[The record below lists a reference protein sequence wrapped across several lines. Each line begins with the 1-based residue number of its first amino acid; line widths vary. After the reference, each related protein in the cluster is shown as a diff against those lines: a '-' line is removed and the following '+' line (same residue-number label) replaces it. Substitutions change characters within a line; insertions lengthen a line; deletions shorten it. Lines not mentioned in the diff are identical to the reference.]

1 MSDTYEIII
10 GLEIHV
16 QLNTKSKMFSGDSNA
31 DSLEPNVFVSPIS
44 LGHPGTLPVVNAQAI
59 QSGILFGLAL
69 DCDIAQI
76 TKFDRKHY
84 FYPDLPKGYQIS
96 QAEIPLCSD
105 GELTVYPDNITPVTV
120 NIERIHMEEDAAKNV
135 HTATATLVDFN
146 RAGSPL
152 LEVVTRPDIRSPQVA
167 KIFLQELQTIIRYIG
182 ISDADMEKGHLRVD
196 ANISLRP
203 VGDEAL
209 YPKTEVKNLNSFKS
223 VEKALLYEIDR
234 QTKLWD
240 EHAAPDSLETRG
252 WDEATQ
258 ATVSQRVKEISADYR
273 YFPEP
278 DIPPLR
284 ITDADIY
291 AMTARLPELPQA
303 KRERFM
309 REYFLSYYDA
319 KVLSADPT
327 VAEYYENTISELRSW
342 LNSLDSTEG
351 SDEDIWNQAGQ
362 KLCRSTCNWITTE
375 IFGLLAKTKQSFSAL
390 KITPENLA
398 ELISLVYEKR
408 VNSSAAQ
415 VIMRQMFDHGSDP
428 SQIMQEQDLEQVH
441 DEHALSKICD
451 EVLATNENVVQDYKA
466 GKEKSLMWL
475 VGKVMQAMKGKA
487 NPQMVT
493 DLLREKLKGPLTP

>member
-1 MSDTYEIII
+1 MADTYEVVI

-44 LGHPGTLPVVNAQAI
+44 LGHPGTLPVVNEQAI
-59 QSGILFGLAL
+59 KSGILFGLAL
-69 DCDIAQI
+69 ECDIAQV

-96 QAEIPLCSD
+96 QSDLPLCSD
-105 GELTVYPDNITPVTV
+105 GSLTIYPDNITPVTV

-135 HTATATLVDFN
+135 HTDTATLVDFN

-152 LEVVTRPDIRSPQVA
+152 LEVVTRPDIRSPQIA
-167 KIFLQELQTIIRYIG
+167 KVFLQELQTIIRYIG

-203 VGDEAL
+203 VGDDAL
-209 YPKTEVKNLNSFKS
+209 YPKTEVKNLNSFKA

-234 QTKLWD
+234 QTKLWNN
-240 EHAAPDSLETRG
+240 HAAPDSLETRG
-252 WDEATQ
+252 WDETTQ
-258 ATVSQRVKEISADYR
+258 ATVSQRVKEVAADYR

-284 ITDADIY
+284 FSEADIQNIEHH
-291 AMTARLPELPQA
+291 LPELPQA
-303 KRERFM
+303 RRQRFVD
-309 REYFLSYYDA
+309 EYFLSYYDA
-319 KVLSADPT
+319 KVLTTDPL
-327 VAEYYENTISELRSW
+327 VAEYYEEVISELRGW

-375 IFGLLAKTKQSFSAL
+375 IFGLLAKTKQTFNAL

-415 VIMRQMFDHGSDP
+415 TIMRQMFDHGSDP
-428 SQIMQEQDLEQVH
+428 GQIMQEQDLEQVH
-441 DEHALSKICD
+441 DENALSQICD
-451 EVLATNENVVQDYKA
+451 EVLAANANVVVDYKS

-493 DLLREKLKGPLTP
+493 DLLREKLA